1 MCGLVGLH
9 LRPGP
14 AERGGRPVL
23 EDRLGDLLGQ
33 MLIAMTTRG
42 PDSSGAAIYRDATS
56 GVHKVSV
63 LAPIEIDWP
72 ALEADLAL
80 LVAASVSVA
89 GCGDVAIIETSATPH
104 SVATALAAIAPELI
118 VIGAGES
125 IEVFK
130 RVGHASAL
138 TGAYGLDART
148 GFQGIGHTR
157 MATESAV
164 TTAHSH
170 PFAPGRDVALAHN
183 GSFSNYATVRRRL
196 EHQGVAF
203 DTDNDSEVAARLI
216 AQQLAAGED
225 LRSAI
230 DTVASRMDG
239 FYTLLVATNDEFA
252 VVRDAFACKPAV
264 IAETDDYVAMASEY
278 HALTSLPG
286 IADAEVYEPKP
297 SEVYLWKR

>member
-14 AERGGRPVL
+14 TERAGQPLL
-23 EDRLGDLLGQ
+23 EERLGELLGQ
-33 MLIAMTTRG
+33 MLIAMATRG

-56 GVHKVSV
+56 GLHKVSV
-63 LAPIEIDWP
+63 LAPSAIDWP
-72 ALEADLAL
+72 ALEADLTV
-80 LVAASVSVA
+80 LVADGVTID
-89 GCGDVAIIETSATPH
+89 GCGDLAIIETHATPG
-104 SVATALAAIAPELI
+104 SIGTALAAIAPELI

-130 RVGHASAL
+130 RVGHASSLA
-138 TGAYGLDART
+138 GAYGLATRH

-196 EHQGVAF
+196 EHQGVVF

-216 AQQLAAGED
+216 SRQLADGED
-225 LRSAI
+225 LRSAL
-230 DTVASRMDG
+230 DTVAARMDG

-264 IAETDDYVAMASEY
+264 IAETDDYVAVASEY

-286 IADAEVYEPKP
+286 IEDADVYEPKP

>member
-9 LRPGP
+9 LRTGP
-14 AERGGRPVL
+14 ADQGGRPAL
-23 EDRLGDLLGQ
+23 EDRLGHLLGQ
-33 MLIAMTTRG
+33 MLTAMATRG
-42 PDSSGAAIYRDATS
+42 PDSSGAAIYRDATA
-56 GVHKVSV
+56 GQHKVSV
-63 LAPIEIDWP
+63 LAPADLDWP
-72 ALEADLAL
+72 ALEADLSVL
-80 LVAASVSVA
+80 LTEPVSID
-89 GCGDVAIIETSATPH
+89 GYGDVAIIETRAAVDHVT
-104 SVATALAAIAPELI
+104 TALEAVASDLV
-118 VIGAGES
+118 VIGAGSS

-138 TGAYGLDART
+138 SGAYGLDLRG

-196 EHQGVAF
+196 QHQGVVF

-216 AQQLAAGED
+216 AQQLAEGED

-230 DTVASRMDG
+230 DVVASRMDG

-278 HALTSLPG
+278 HALTNLPG